1 VESRRARGLAG
12 TSVEWG
18 VWAGGGMAEADTTVQ
33 HRLGR
38 GPLRPMD
45 PALAVRALGQALES
59 ADGVVGLMDVD
70 WVQSA
75 ASMGDPRY
83 VPLLRELPDVL
94 DLVPAAGPGAEPVA
108 LGELIT
114 RLAAQ
119 PPAEQDRILTD
130 LVRAEVAT
138 VLGHDSADS
147 IGGEQAFQDLGFD
160 SLTAVELRNRLS
172 MATGER
178 LPATLI
184 FDYPTPGA
192 LARFLKSELLPT
204 LGGTE
209 AADPADA
216 EEAELRKVLT
226 SVPLSL
232 LRNAGLLESILA
244 LAGGE
249 SGEPAPDEESVSIA
263 DLDVADLIRI
273 ARDRSGTEDELL

>member
-1 VESRRARGLAG
+1 
-12 TSVEWG
+12 
-18 VWAGGGMAEADTTVQ
+18 
-33 HRLGR
+33 
-38 GPLRPMD
+38 
-45 PALAVRALGQALES
+45 
-59 ADGVVGLMDVD
+59 
-70 WVQSA
+70 
-75 ASMGDPRY
+75 MGDPRY

-94 DLVPAAGPGAEPVA
+94 DLVPAAMAGAGAEPVA

-130 LVRAEVAT
+130 LVRAEVAM

-147 IGGEQAFQDLGFD
+147 IGGEQAFQELGFD

-192 LARFLKSELLPT
+192 LARFLKSELLPSF
-204 LGGTE
+204 GGSDAE
-209 AADPADA
+209 DPASS
-216 EEAELRKVLT
+216 EEAELRKLLT

-232 LRNAGLLESILA
+232 LRSAGLLDSILS
-244 LAGGE
+244 LAAGQGGE
-249 SGEPAPDEESVSIA
+249 PEPDEESVSIE